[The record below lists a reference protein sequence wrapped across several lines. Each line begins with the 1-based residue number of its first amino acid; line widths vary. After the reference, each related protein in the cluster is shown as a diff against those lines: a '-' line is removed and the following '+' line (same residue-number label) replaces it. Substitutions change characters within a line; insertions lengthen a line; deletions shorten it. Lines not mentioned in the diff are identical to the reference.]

1 MIKEASIVRKLLLFI
16 TLSLLI
22 FAVGCNNAPT
32 GPDTSQSTSDQQAML
47 KAIEADS
54 SVSSFEPNYNEGSAM
69 TVLGKTTT
77 TIYPLKVG
85 QKMRLVS
92 HNFNYTIVGDTA
104 FGTYSTTYEGV
115 LYIAASYDSSS
126 YHPDT
131 LIQKP
136 FTTVI
141 TRKIIFITT
150 GDTVHPALKWRIVA
164 ISLPEGGTLNSNIN
178 ITEVK
183 VYFPDGDSLV
193 VTDPNS
199 YYLSRGWGWRWGWW
213 KQIPRVK
220 RNSPVKVQV
229 YLTSAYADT
238 DFVTLTHGCDPDG
251 LHREKNRFYLVSST
265 QTGSGYDKVY
275 EQTFETHQWPGY
287 FHAVINTF
295 PKQVVTDDS
304 TPVESNTWGIPYMVT
319 R

>member
-1 MIKEASIVRKLLLFI
+1 MTKKALIIRKLLSLI

-32 GPDTSQSTSDQQAML
+32 GPDTSQSTTDQQAML

-54 SVSSFEPNYNEGSAM
+54 SVSSFEPNYNEESAM

-136 FTTVI
+136 FTTII

-150 GDTVHPALKWRIVA
+150 DDTVHPLLKWRIAA
-164 ISLPEGGTLNSNIN
+164 ISLPEGGTLNSNIS
-178 ITEVK
+178 ITK
-183 VYFPDGDSLV
+183 VNVFLPNGDTLE

-199 YYLSRGWGWRWGWW
+199 YYLSRGWGWRWRWW
-213 KQIPRVK
+213 RHIPMIN

-238 DFVTLTHGCDPDG
+238 DFVTLTRGCDMHG
-251 LHREKNRFYLVSST
+251 LHREKDKFYLVSST
-265 QTGSGYDKVY
+265 QNGSVYNKVY
-275 EQTFETHQWPGY
+275 EQTFVTHQWPGY
-287 FHAVINTF
+287 FHAIINTF

-304 TPVESNTWGIPYMVT
+304 TPVESNTWGIPYIVKW
-319 R
+319 